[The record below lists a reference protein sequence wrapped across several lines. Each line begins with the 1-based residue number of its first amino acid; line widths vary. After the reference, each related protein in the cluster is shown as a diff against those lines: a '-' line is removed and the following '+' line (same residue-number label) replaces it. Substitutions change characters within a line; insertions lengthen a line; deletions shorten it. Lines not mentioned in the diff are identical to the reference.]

1 MFELSRFLGMIIAI
15 YYKEIGAPHFHAR
28 YGEYRSVF
36 AIDAM
41 ERIEGNLPRR
51 AEALVLEWAAE
62 HRQELQANWELAQ
75 AQLPLRPIPG
85 LD

>member
-1 MFELSRFLGMIIAI
+1 MFELSRFLGMIITI
-15 YYKEIGAPHFHAR
+15 YYKETGAPHFHAR

-36 AIDAM
+36 SLDEMA
-41 ERIEGNLPRR
+41 RIEGNLSRR
-51 AEALVLEWAAE
+51 AEDLVLEWARE

-75 AQLPLRPIPG
+75 AHLPLRPISA

>member
-1 MFELSRFLGMIIAI
+1 MFGLSRFLGMIITI
-15 YYKEIGAPHFHAR
+15 YYKEMGAPHFHAR

-36 AIDAM
+36 GIGKI

-51 AEALVLEWAAE
+51 AEALVLEWAGE
-62 HRQELQANWELAQ
+62 HRQELQDNWEFAQ
-75 AQLPLRPIPG
+75 ARLPIRPIPA